1 VAEGRDPTASSNRTG
16 QRLANH
22 ILPASGTMIGICTT
36 LIGLVKIVES
46 RSGPSVV
53 DEYGAA
59 IAVAFLFSALF
70 SYLSIRLSEGSPT
83 VGRRCERA
91 ADFAFLLGLVCLVGL
106 IGLFAFEAV

>member
-1 VAEGRDPTASSNRTG
+1 MAEERGAASSNRTG
-16 QRLANH
+16 QRLASY

-36 LIGLVKIVES
+36 LVGLVKIVES

-70 SYLSIRLSEGSPT
+70 SYLSIRLSEGAPT
-83 VGRRCERA
+83 LGRRCERV

-106 IGLFAFEAV
+106 IGLFAFEAI